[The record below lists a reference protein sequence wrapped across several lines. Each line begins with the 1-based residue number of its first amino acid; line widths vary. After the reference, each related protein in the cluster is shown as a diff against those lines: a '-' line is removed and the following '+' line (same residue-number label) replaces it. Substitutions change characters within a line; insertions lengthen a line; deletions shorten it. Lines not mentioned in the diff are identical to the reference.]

1 MIFSDFEQL
10 KVAFN
15 IAPDLDNNNYYKVNC
30 LTHTLDFYLGHLTN
44 QKRSLKSRSELDPY
58 PRLNREQT

>member
-15 IAPDLDNNNYYKVNC
+15 TAPDLDNNYYKINC
-30 LTHTLDFYLGHLTN
+30 LTHILDFYLGHLTN

-58 PRLNREQT
+58 PTLNGEWT